1 MRSAITSQS
10 ALPARSTARSAAWLC
25 TGEPCIR
32 RPGIQEK
39 IAQTM
44 VHLGVELNVISK
56 ATLADAFAVAL
67 RQTGR
72 AVIKTRKV
80 ETSTSDKKIGGQDK

>member
-1 MRSAITSQS
+1 
-10 ALPARSTARSAAWLC
+10 
-25 TGEPCIR
+25 
-32 RPGIQEK
+32 
-39 IAQTM
+39 

-72 AVIKTRKV
+72 AVTKTKRSETLPSFNRKA
-80 ETSTSDKKIGGQDK
+80 GGQGA